1 MRIPDWTPNGVHTPP
16 LTKGDALLLS
26 ALFIFNCLVFSAW
39 VELGQVT
46 TRPWLLLVWLY
57 GLLGL
62 VPLAWRD
69 EAPLTV
75 FATQWVL
82 TVAAWPIMPHYIPMA
97 GITVALYSVAVHHDR
112 RVSLLT
118 LLASSIPIGLDL
130 AGVYSANYP
139 GHAPFEAFVTS
150 GVLLVVAASWAWG
163 LGRVTQANQ
172 RRLHDLERERESARE
187 AEVLSTERRR
197 IARELHDI
205 VSHAVTVIVLQAAG
219 AARVA
224 KTDFPQVIRSL
235 THIETTGKQAMSE
248 LRRLLGVLA
257 DSSPTGDPGSGTVG
271 TSEFKPQ
278 PGLADLPELLTS
290 LHDAGMPVSVQTE
303 GTPLDLDSSIDLTA
317 YRIVQEGLV
326 NVLKHAG
333 KHANPRLRLAWED
346 HNLLIQIDNDTVTT
360 VTKATHPGGRG
371 LVGLRERAQA
381 AGGNLHAGP
390 HRQGGYRLTADL
402 PRTDGHARYTINATS
417 HTGGCSTTS
426 QAAASIAGPWGT
438 SR

>member
-1 MRIPDWTPNGVHTPP
+1 MPP
-16 LTKGDALLLS
+16 LTRRDTLLFS
-26 ALFIFNCLVFSAW
+26 ALFIFNCFVFSSW
-39 VELGQVT
+39 VELGQVAT
-46 TRPWLLLVWLY
+46 KPWLLLVWLY

-69 EAPLTV
+69 EAPLAV

-82 TVAAWPIMPHYIPMA
+82 TVAAWPIMSHYIPMA
-97 GITVALYSVAVHHDR
+97 GITVALYSVSVHHDR
-112 RVSLLT
+112 KISLLA

-139 GHAPFEAFVTS
+139 GHAAFEAFFTN

-163 LGRVTQANQ
+163 LGRVTRANQ

-224 KTDFPQVIRSL
+224 KTDFTQVIRSL
-235 THIETTGKQAMSE
+235 TNIETTGKQAMAE
-248 LRRLLGVLA
+248 LRRLLGVLEDNNA
-257 DSSPTGDPGSGTVG
+257 TSTG
-271 TSEFKPQ
+271 EFKPQ

-290 LHDAGMPVSVQTE
+290 LHDAGMPVSVQTV

-317 YRIVQEGLV
+317 YRIVQEGLT
-326 NVLKHAG
+326 NVLNHAG

-346 HNLLIQIDNDTVTT
+346 HSLLIQIDNDTT
-360 VTKATHPGGRG
+360 VTRATQPEQACPGGRG
-371 LVGLRERAQA
+371 LVGLRERALA
-381 AGGNLHAGP
+381 AGGKLQAGP
-390 HRQGGYRLTADL
+390 HRQGGYRLTATIPL
-402 PRTDGHARYTINATS
+402 ATPGVSPVPRAS
-417 HTGGCSTTS
+417 HKGRGDQGKVSV
-426 QAAASIAGPWGT
+426 
-438 SR
+438 